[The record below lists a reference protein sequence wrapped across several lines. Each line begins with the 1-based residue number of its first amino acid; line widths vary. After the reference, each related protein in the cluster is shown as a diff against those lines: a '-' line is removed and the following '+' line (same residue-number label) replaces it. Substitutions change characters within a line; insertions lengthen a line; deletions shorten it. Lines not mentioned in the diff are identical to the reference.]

1 MSSISL
7 KFKTMAVEINNCDIM
22 VYEIDQTKV
31 FFKCNLCEHVF
42 QEDPDALVKCPL
54 CETENVSRT

>member
-1 MSSISL
+1 
-7 KFKTMAVEINNCDIM
+7 MAIEINNCDTM